1 MILRL
6 ESTFLQ
12 TLNKLG
18 NPFDEENK
26 QNLAKLIENNFGKIR
41 ETNDLQQEL
50 KEEYKPAVIELG
62 KIGRSNFSL
71 SIYYRSD
78 EMEDDIP
85 MSIRE
90 LLPTRS
96 SIRMDIL
103 ASISDPAGTADGEG
117 YMKIGEV
124 YDDGDIHSH
133 YIKEVRMEDQGV
145 RPLDDK

>member
-1 MILRL
+1 MILSL
-6 ESTFLQ
+6 ENTFLQ

-26 QNLAKLIENNFGKIR
+26 QNLAKLLESSFGKIR
-41 ETNDLQQEL
+41 EASDLQQEL

-62 KIGRSNFSL
+62 KIGKRNYFL
-71 SIYYRSD
+71 SIYYRND

-96 SIRMDIL
+96 PIRMDIL
-103 ASISDPAGTADGEG
+103 ASISDPAGNTEDEG

-145 RPLDDK
+145 RPLDEK

>member
-6 ESTFLQ
+6 EGTFLQ

-26 QNLAKLIENNFGKIR
+26 QKLAKLIENNFGKIR
-41 ETNDLQQEL
+41 EANDLQQEL

-62 KIGRSNFSL
+62 KIGRSIFSL

-78 EMEDDIP
+78 DMEDDIP
-85 MSIRE
+85 MSVRE

-96 SIRMDIL
+96 PIRMDIL
-103 ASISDPAGTADGEG
+103 ASIPDPAGNTDEG

>member
-41 ETNDLQQEL
+41 EANDLQQEL

-62 KIGRSNFSL
+62 KVGRSNFSL

-78 EMEDDIP
+78 DMEDDIP
-85 MSIRE
+85 MSVRE

-96 SIRMDIL
+96 PIRMDIL
-103 ASISDPAGTADGEG
+103 ASISDPAGNTDEG

>member
-26 QNLAKLIENNFGKIR
+26 QNLAKLIENNFGTIR
-41 ETNDLQQEL
+41 EANDLQQEL

-96 SIRMDIL
+96 PIRMDIL
-103 ASISDPAGTADGEG
+103 SSFSDPAGNTDEG

-133 YIKEVRMEDQGV
+133 YIKEVRLEDQGV

>member
-1 MILRL
+1 MILSL

-18 NPFDEENK
+18 DPFDEENK
-26 QNLAKLIENNFGKIR
+26 QNLAKLLENNFGKIR
-41 ETNDLQQEL
+41 DASDLQQEL

-62 KIGRSNFSL
+62 KIGKRNYSL

-96 SIRMDIL
+96 PIRMDIL
-103 ASISDPAGTADGEG
+103 ASISDPTGNTDEG

>member
-41 ETNDLQQEL
+41 EANDLQQEL
-50 KEEYKPAVIELG
+50 REEYKPAVIELG

-71 SIYYRSD
+71 SIYYRGD

-96 SIRMDIL
+96 PIRMDIL
-103 ASISDPAGTADGEG
+103 ATISDPAGTTDDEG

-145 RPLDDK
+145 RPLDDH